1 MLSLNEI
8 YTGDCL
14 ELMKRID
21 DDSVD
26 LVLTDPPYGIT
37 DCKWDVVPDLEK
49 LWIELKRIGK
59 GDNSP

>member
-1 MLSLNEI
+1 
-8 YTGDCL
+8 
-14 ELMKRID
+14 MKRID